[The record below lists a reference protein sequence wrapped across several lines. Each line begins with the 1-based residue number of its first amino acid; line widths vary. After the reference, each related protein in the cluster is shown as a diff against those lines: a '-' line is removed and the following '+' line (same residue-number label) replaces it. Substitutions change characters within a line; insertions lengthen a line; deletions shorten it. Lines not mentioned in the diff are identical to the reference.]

1 MKKSDI
7 KRKVWERT
15 KEEMKIAI
23 IEQAKREDMISYSKL
38 LNYIKSLKLNI
49 EEIDHRSIMA
59 EMLGEISLAEDK
71 AGRGMLSA
79 LVVHK
84 TGDREPGQGFLTMQK
99 FSVEISLIKQSVG
112 LEKSIEFIAIGQSIE
127 LYGRQIS
134 EEENG

>member
-1 MKKSDI
+1 MKKTDI
-7 KRKVWERT
+7 QKKVWECT

-23 IEQAKREDMISYSKL
+23 IKQAKREVMISYSEL
-38 LNYIKSLKLNI
+38 LKNVKSLKLNI

-84 TGDREPGQGFLTMQK
+84 TGDMEPGQGFFDYAETL
-99 FSVEISLIKQSVG
+99 
-112 LEKSIEFIAIGQSIE
+112 
-127 LYGRQIS
+127 GRDIS
-134 EEENG
+134 EKTKCWVREVERVHKYWSKQ

>member
-84 TGDREPGQGFLTMQK
+84 TGDREPGQGF
-99 FSVEISLIKQSVG
+99 FDYAEIL
-112 LEKSIEFIAIGQSIE
+112 
-127 LYGRQIS
+127 GRDIS
-134 EEENG
+134 DKTKCWVREVNRVYSYWSKH

>member
-7 KRKVWERT
+7 KRKIWERA

-38 LNYIKSLKLNI
+38 LKHVKSVKLNI

-79 LVVHK
+79 LVTHK
-84 TGDREPGQGFLTMQK
+84 MGDMEPGQGF
-99 FSVEISLIKQSVG
+99 FDYAEILGRDISDKERCWVG
-112 LEKSIEFIAIGQSIE
+112 EVNRVYSYWSKH
-127 LYGRQIS
+127 
-134 EEENG
+134 

>member
-15 KEEMKIAI
+15 KEEMRIAI
-23 IEQAKREDMISYSKL
+23 IERAKREDMITYSEL
-38 LNYIKSLKLNI
+38 LKKVKSLKLNI

-79 LVVHK
+79 LVIHK
-84 TGDREPGQGFLTMQK
+84 TGDREPGHGF
-99 FSVEISLIKQSVG
+99 FDYAEIL
-112 LEKSIEFIAIGQSIE
+112 
-127 LYGRQIS
+127 GRDIS
-134 EEENG
+134 DKTSCWVKEVNRVYHYWSKH

>member
-23 IEQAKREDMISYSKL
+23 IEQAKREDMISYSGL
-38 LNYIKSLKLNI
+38 LENVKSLKLNI

-59 EMLGEISLAEDK
+59 EMLGEISLAEDR
-71 AGRGMLSA
+71 ADRGMLSA

-84 TGDREPGQGFLTMQK
+84 TGDKEPGQGF
-99 FSVEISLIKQSVG
+99 FDYAEILG
-112 LEKSIEFIAIGQSIE
+112 RDIADKTSCWVKE
-127 LYGRQIS
+127 VKKVYCYWS
-134 EEENG
+134 KH